1 MVEVRVLLD
10 TAILIYAVESPERL
24 TKRATTVLENAEN
37 VLELSAISLSEIAI
51 KRALGKLRLSAD
63 VARQAVA
70 DLNIRILPY
79 TADHAFQLF
88 DLPLHHADPFDR
100 QIIAQALSEKIPI
113 LTSDEKFSLLQRAK
127 THLVTGGQFR
137 PRGGYNLHPRKRLT
151 TLSPLP

>member
-24 TKRATTVLENAEN
+24 TKRAITVLENAEN

-113 LTSDEKFSLLQRAK
+113 LTSDEKFSLYKGL
-127 THLVTGGQFR
+127 
-137 PRGGYNLHPRKRLT
+137 RLIW
-151 TLSPLP
+151 

>member
-1 MVEVRVLLD
+1 MRVLLD

-24 TKRATTVLENAEN
+24 TKRAIAVLENTEN

-51 KRALGKLRLSAD
+51 KTVLGKLRLSAD

-70 DLNIRILPY
+70 DLDIRILPY
-79 TADHAFQLF
+79 TAEHAFHLF

-113 LTSDEKFSLLQRAK
+113 LTSDEKFSLYKGLK
-127 THLVTGGQFR
+127 LIW
-137 PRGGYNLHPRKRLT
+137 
-151 TLSPLP
+151 

>member
-10 TAILIYAVESPERL
+10 SAILIYAVESPERL
-24 TKRATTVLENAEN
+24 TKRATTILENAEN

-88 DLPLHHADPFDR
+88 DLPLHHANPFDR

-113 LTSDEKFSLLQRAK
+113 LTSDEKFSLYKGL
-127 THLVTGGQFR
+127 
-137 PRGGYNLHPRKRLT
+137 RLIW
-151 TLSPLP
+151 

>member
-1 MVEVRVLLD
+1 VVEVRVLLD

-51 KRALGKLRLSAD
+51 KTALGKLILSAD

-79 TADHAFQLF
+79 TANHAFQLF

-113 LTSDEKFSLLQRAK
+113 LTSDEKFSLY
-127 THLVTGGQFR
+127 
-137 PRGGYNLHPRKRLT
+137 RGLKIIW
-151 TLSPLP
+151 